1 MAIFR
6 LGEVDMGA
14 RTKDKTDGGGWGAR
28 LATRAD
34 VAELRVEIAKSGART
49 ARWMVGS
56 VSVGVAVMTIMYR
69 LLG

>member
-1 MAIFR
+1 
-6 LGEVDMGA
+6 MGA

-49 ARWMVGS
+49 ARWMAAS
-56 VSVGVAVMTIMYR
+56 VSVGVVVMAVVYR
-69 LLG
+69 VLG